1 MKLSRRKFLGTTA
14 LASAAFLLPEFIRA
28 SGLRLKNQ
36 FNGKRM
42 IIIQLS
48 GGNDGLNTLIPF
60 EDDLYYRLRPSL
72 SLVSDQMIKINDL
85 AAWNNALLPLH
96 RLYENGEIAIL
107 NRVGYPN
114 PDFSHFRSMDIWHSA
129 SGSDQTI
136 NTGWI
141 GRYLDSNCHDCT
153 AHAAIE
159 FDDTLSMVMKGNKSF
174 GLAVNNPAQFFRL
187 TNNIFRNHDFH
198 SGFSGNE
205 SLDYMYK
212 VMADAKESAALI
224 KEKFELKDS
233 SASYPDN
240 AFGNDLKNI
249 ASLIN
254 AGLDTSFYYV
264 SLSGFDTH
272 INQKN
277 NHNNLLKTLAGGIS
291 ALCEDLK
298 KKKEFSNT
306 LIMVFSEFGR
316 RVKQNASNGTDHGA
330 ANVMFLIGGSLKQ
343 KGLLNPVPDL
353 SKLDNGNLTYEI
365 DFRSVYA
372 TLLANWLGADD
383 EKIIGKKFEK
393 LGFV

>member
-1 MKLSRRKFLGTTA
+1 MKISRRKFIGSTA
-14 LASAAFLLPEFIRA
+14 LASAALFLPEFIRA
-28 SGLRLKNQ
+28 AGLRLKEH
-36 FNGKRM
+36 FNGRRL
-42 IIIQLS
+42 IVIQLS
-48 GGNDGLNTLIPF
+48 GGNDGLNTLIPY

-72 SLVSDQMIKINDL
+72 SLASDQVIKINDL

-96 RLYENGEIAIL
+96 KLFDNGEVAVL

-129 SGSDQTI
+129 SGSEKTV

-141 GRYLDSNCHDCT
+141 GRYLDSNCRNCR
-153 AHAAIE
+153 AHTAIE
-159 FDDTLSMVMKGNKSF
+159 FDDTLSMVMKGQQSL
-174 GLAVNNPAQFFRL
+174 GLAVNNPEQFYRL
-187 TNNIFRNHDFH
+187 TNNIFKKHDFNYG
-198 SGFSGNE
+198 STGNE
-205 SLDYMYK
+205 PLDYMYK
-212 VMADAKESAALI
+212 VMADASESAAVI
-224 KEKFELKDS
+224 KEKFDVKES
-233 SASYPDN
+233 TSTYPDN
-240 AFGNDLKNI
+240 AFGKDLKNI
-249 ASLIN
+249 ASLIT
-254 AGLDTSFYYV
+254 AGLDTTFYYV

-291 ALCEDLK
+291 AFCEDLK
-298 KKKEFSNT
+298 KKNEFGNT

-343 KGLLNPVPDL
+343 KGLLNSVPDL
-353 SKLDNGNLTYEI
+353 SKLEDGNLTYEI

-372 TLLANWLGADD
+372 TILSDWLAADD
-383 EKIIGKKFEK
+383 EKIIGMKFEK